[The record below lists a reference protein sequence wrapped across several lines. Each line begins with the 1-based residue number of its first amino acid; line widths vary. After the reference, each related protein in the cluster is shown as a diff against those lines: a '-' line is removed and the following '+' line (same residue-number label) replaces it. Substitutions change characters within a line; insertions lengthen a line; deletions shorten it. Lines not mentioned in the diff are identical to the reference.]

1 MANKKLTEEQQNQI
15 KVLLANNEMLEKT
28 KKEAEER
35 GKKGSVS
42 QIERAQQEVIDHI
55 NSIDP
60 TALETSKKEKKKKTN
75 TIDLF
80 GDIDMSVFE
89 DEAAP
94 VKITEEE
101 MTKPA
106 TKEEAPMEVDAY
118 ANTETVIAEETMFN
132 EATSDSFAQYDVIQL
147 PSNGQCY
154 KSKMDRIPVAY
165 LTAYDENI
173 ITSPNLYKDGL
184 VIDFLLKSK
193 IVNKEIN
200 PDDLVS
206 GDVDAI
212 TLFLRATSYGPEFPI
227 VVRDPETGEQINTV
241 VDLTTLKPREFKLV
255 GDENGWFEY
264 ETPLKKDKI
273 KFRYLTRKQEKQ
285 LQKLTE
291 LENNGTKAYLLDN
304 EKEILAGAIATDK
317 LISEADKKAMKA
329 AIDVMGKWSAKLKEV
344 NNSPFNRIVT
354 NSLQLQVMAV
364 NGNTDRDFIKKY
376 INAMPARDSL
386 MLRKYIN
393 SMAARDS
400 LMLRRYINENRPG
413 INFDIEVERPESLG
427 GGSFSTFL
435 NWDDSVFLNIPEL

>member
-1 MANKKLTEEQQNQI
+1 MAKKELTEEQQNQI
-15 KVLLANNEMLEKT
+15 KTLLANNEMLEKT
-28 KKEAEER
+28 LRETQEKGR
-35 GKKGSVS
+35 KGSVE
-42 QIERAQQEVIDHI
+42 QIKRAQQEVIDHI

-60 TALETSKKEKKKKTN
+60 TALETAKKEKKKAN

-80 GDIDMSVFE
+80 GDTDVSIFDMLDGE
-89 DEAAP
+89 DEAKPFYKTEKEDLTAP
-94 VKITEEE
+94 SVKD
-101 MTKPA
+101 A
-106 TKEEAPMEVDAY
+106 EAPMSVDVY

-154 KSKMDRIPVAY
+154 KSKMDRVPVAY

-184 VIDFLLKSK
+184 VIDFLLKNK

-227 VVRDPETGEQINTV
+227 VVRDPETGEQIDTV

-255 GDENGWFEY
+255 GDENGWFEF

-285 LQKLTE
+285 LQKITE
-291 LENNGTKAYLLDN
+291 LENNGTKAYMLDN
-304 EKEILAGAIATDK
+304 EREMLNGAILSDK
-317 LISEADKKAMKA
+317 LISETDKKTIKSALT
-329 AIDVMGKWSAKLKEV
+329 VMENWSKKLKEV
-344 NNSPFNRIVT
+344 NDSRFNRIVT

-364 NGNTDRDFIKKY
+364 NGNTDREFIKKY
-376 INAMPARDSL
+376 INSMP
-386 MLRKYIN
+386 
-393 SMAARDS
+393 ARDS

-413 INFDIEVERPESLG
+413 INFDIEIERPESLG

-435 NWDDSVFLNIPEL
+435 NWDDSVFLNIAEL